1 MTEPR
6 FVEVYSEANPNP
18 DTLKFVLN
26 FMLNEGAPVEYN
38 NKQEAANSPM
48 AVEIFDEFSFV
59 DKVFIS
65 SNFVTLTRNDKTD
78 WFEVNGKV
86 RAFLKQYFL
95 DKKPAFLETPTAGT
109 PEETKEA
116 SAPTTDEPEVV
127 LQIKTILE
135 EYVRPAV
142 EQDGGAIS
150 FHSFDDGVVKVLLQ
164 GACSGCPSSTLTL
177 KDGIENLMK
186 RMIPQVKEVVAE
198 GV

>member
-1 MTEPR
+1 MAEPR

-26 FMLNEGAPVEYN
+26 FLINEGAPAEFE
-38 NKQEAANSPM
+38 NKAAAGNSPL
-48 AVEIFDEFSFV
+48 AQALFDEFSFV
-59 DKVFIS
+59 EKVFIS
-65 SNFVTLTRNDKTD
+65 SNFVTLTRNDDTD
-78 WFEVNGKV
+78 WFEVNSKV
-86 RAFLKQYFL
+86 RGFLKQFFL
-95 DKKPAFLETPTAGT
+95 DKKQAFIETPTAESAST
-109 PEETKEA
+109 ESNEVTEE
-116 SAPTTDEPEVV
+116 DPEVV
-127 LQIKTILE
+127 MQIKTVLE

-150 FHSFDDGVVKVLLQ
+150 FHSFDEGVVKVLLQ